1 MSESHADIGRRR
13 QGATYVAGVGGQRPA
28 VPVSPADLENAAQAA
43 MTPGA
48 WAYVAGGAGR
58 ESTMDANRA
67 AFERWRI
74 VPRVLRDV
82 EKRDLSIELFGQR
95 LPSPLLLAPI
105 GVLEMAHKEADLAV
119 ARAAAAMQVPYIFSN
134 QASVPMET
142 CAAAMGS
149 APRWFQLYWSRS
161 NELVASF
168 VRRAEAC
175 GCSAIVLTLD
185 TTMLGWRPRD
195 LDLGSLPFMKGQ
207 GIAQYTSDPVFR
219 AELGRASPPDEPSSE
234 PRLVGTTRPTSEPK
248 PPLTLK
254 TIATAL
260 EQKANF
266 PGGLWKNL
274 TSGEPRAAVQRFMTT
289 YSRPSLRW
297 DDLKF
302 LRQHTKLPILLKGV
316 LHPDDARQ
324 AIEYGL
330 NGLIV
335 SNHGGRQIDGEIA
348 SLDALPAVAEAV
360 KGKIPVLFDSGVRG
374 GADVFKALALGATAV
389 CLGRPYVYGLALAGQ
404 RGVEEVI
411 GNVLAEFDLTLGLA
425 GCTGVGEVRRDSIVT
440 SEGTRPTP
448 S

>member
-1 MSESHADIGRRR
+1 MSDHTDIGRKR
-13 QGATYVAGVGGQRPA
+13 QRDIYIAGVAGRLPA
-28 VPVSPADLENAAQAA
+28 VPVAWPKLEEAAQAA
-43 MTPGA
+43 MSPEA
-48 WAYVAGGAGR
+48 WAYIAGGAGR

-82 EKRDLSIELFGQR
+82 EQRDLSIELFGQK
-95 LPSPLLLAPI
+95 LPSPLLLCPI
-105 GVLEMAHKEADLAV
+105 GVLEMAHAEADLAV
-119 ARAAAAMQVPYIFSN
+119 AKAAAALGVPYIFSN

-142 CAAAMGS
+142 CAAAMGA
-149 APRWFQLYWSRS
+149 APRWFQLYWSKS

-195 LDLGSLPFMKGQ
+195 LDLGALPFMRGQ
-207 GIAQYTSDPVFR
+207 GIAQYTSDPVFMR
-219 AELGRASPPDEPSSE
+219 EVRDNALR
-234 PRLVGTTRPTSEPK
+234 TTRFTSEPK
-248 PPLTLK
+248 PPLNLQ

-266 PGGLWKNL
+266 PGGLLKNL
-274 TSGEPRAAVQRFMTT
+274 TSGDPRAAVQRFMTT
-289 YSRPSLRW
+289 YSRPSLQW

-316 LHPDDARQ
+316 LHPDDAKK
-324 AIEYGL
+324 ALELGIDGL
-330 NGLIV
+330 VV
-335 SNHGGRQIDGEIA
+335 SNHGGRQIDGAIA
-348 SLDALPAVAEAV
+348 SLEALPAVADAV
-360 KGKIPVLFDSGVRG
+360 NGKIPVLLDSGVRG

-389 CLGRPYVYGLALAGQ
+389 CLGRPYVYGLAIAGQ

-425 GCTGVGEVRRDSIVT
+425 GCMNGREIDRSALALGS
-440 SEGTRPTP
+440 
-448 S
+448 

>member
-1 MSESHADIGRRR
+1 MQPRLAAGALSRFASQTVTPQHQDHSDIGRKR
-13 QGATYVAGVGGQRPA
+13 QRDIYIAGVAGQRPV
-28 VPVSPADLENAAQAA
+28 VPVAQTELTKAAQAA
-43 MTPGA
+43 MTPEA
-48 WAYVAGGAGR
+48 WAYIAGGAGR

-82 EKRDLSIELFGQR
+82 EKRDLSIDLFGQK
-95 LPSPLLLAPI
+95 LPSPLLLSPI
-105 GVLEMAHKEADLAV
+105 GVLEMAHRDADLAV
-119 ARAAAAMQVPYIFSN
+119 ARAAAGFRVPYIFSN

-142 CAAAMGS
+142 CARAMGD
-149 APRWFQLYWSRS
+149 ALRWFQLYWSRS

-168 VRRAEAC
+168 VKRAEAC

-219 AELGRASPPDEPSSE
+219 AQLKQPVDTGGA
-234 PRLVGTTRPTSEPK
+234 PK
-248 PPLTLK
+248 PPLNLQ

-260 EQKANF
+260 EQKANY
-266 PGGLWKNL
+266 PGGLLKNL
-274 TSGEPRAAVQRFMTT
+274 TSPEPRGAVQRFMTT
-289 YSRPSLRW
+289 YSRPSLQW

-302 LRQHTKLPILLKGV
+302 LRSHTKLPVLLKGV
-316 LHPDDARQ
+316 LHPDDAKE
-324 AIEYGL
+324 AVELGID
-330 NGLIV
+330 GLIV

-348 SLDALPAVAEAV
+348 SLDALPAVADAV
-360 KGKIPVLFDSGVRG
+360 NGKIPVLLDSGVRG
-374 GADVFKALALGATAV
+374 GADVFKAVALGATAV
-389 CLGRPYVYGLALAGQ
+389 CLGRPYAYGLAIAGQ

-425 GCTGVGEVRRDSIVT
+425 GCTNVRGIADVALQKS
-440 SEGTRPTP
+440 
-448 S
+448 